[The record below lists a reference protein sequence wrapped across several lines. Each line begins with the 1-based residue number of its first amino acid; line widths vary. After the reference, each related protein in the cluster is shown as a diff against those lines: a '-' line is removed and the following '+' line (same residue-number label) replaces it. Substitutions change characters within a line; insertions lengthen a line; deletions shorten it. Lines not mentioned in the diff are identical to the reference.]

1 MIHATEKKVPER
13 IEPNPNVEHA
23 QLRVA
28 HDKAVRRVTELEVQT
43 AINATKVQ
51 AIEARLLTLITIAEF
66 LPVKLAVYGIIGSVL
81 AAVLT
86 AIVAGV
92 VSNGPHAG
100 IR

>member
-1 MIHATEKKVPER
+1 MPER
-13 IEPNPNVEHA
+13 IEPGASGEHA
-23 QLRVA
+23 QLRMA
-28 HDKAVRRVTELEVQT
+28 HDEAMRRVTELEVQT
-43 AINATKVQ
+43 AVSATKVQ
-51 AIEARLLTLITIAEF
+51 AIEARLLTFVTIAEF
-66 LPVKLAVYGIIGSVL
+66 LPIKMAVYGIIGSVL